1 MIILLYCIVN
11 HLSKLPFC
19 LHLLNAYNITI
30 CNYEYLLLQLF
41 KYFCKQTNVLI
52 DLNKEH
58 FLSIMFGAPVYFQK
72 SFEIRL
78 KFDYFE
84 VAVVVSTHYV
94 L

>member
-1 MIILLYCIVN
+1 MLLSAIMSTY
-11 HLSKLPFC
+11 FC
-19 LHLLNAYNITI
+19 NDLNT
-30 CNYEYLLLQLF
+30 
-41 KYFCKQTNVLI
+41 YFCKQTNVLL